1 MQTNGNNGD
10 QQRAA
15 IRPTSAPPV
24 DVYEN
29 DDEILVVAD
38 MPGARSDSVTVKLEK
53 DELYISAVRDGDAGG
68 QLLAGGRRDGE
79 YRRTFLIP
87 RGVDPGGISAEMS
100 GGVLK
105 VHLPKTAAVKPRVI
119 QVKTVN

>member
-53 DELYISAVRDGDAGG
+53 DELYISAVRDGDASGH
-68 QLLAGGRRDGE
+68 LLAGGRRDGE